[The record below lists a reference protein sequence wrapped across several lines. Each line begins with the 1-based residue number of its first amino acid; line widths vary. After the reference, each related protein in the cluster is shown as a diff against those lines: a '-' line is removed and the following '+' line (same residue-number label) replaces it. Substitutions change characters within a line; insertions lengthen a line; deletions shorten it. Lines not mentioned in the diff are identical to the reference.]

1 MLRHEHHTQLDPLT
15 QPLNRASDQWTKLVV
30 PLLPPDLDLQAA
42 QLGAF
47 ERARAFA
54 QPSDLLRGL
63 LAYGLGL
70 SSFRHLGAWG
80 VLTGLAD
87 LSAKGWCTRLRNAS
101 TWLDWLLKQLLA
113 RRVSLRFLSPRT
125 RGRIKLIDATML
137 ARQGGSGAGWRVHVA
152 YDLLA
157 GQLDQVTL
165 TTHYGAE
172 SLQRYA
178 LAPGDLLVA
187 DGGYGTRAAVAVA
200 QAAQSDVVLRIHLN
214 SFPLEQADRQP
225 FDALRWLPQGG
236 ADSRSVKVWC
246 SAKRQV
252 AGELLSRR
260 HQLRLLA
267 WRLPAPARR
276 AAQRRLRRNA
286 SQHGR
291 SVSERALFLAG
302 WVLLVSTLDPSVWSD
317 AEIWRV
323 YRARWQIEVLFK
335 RIKQLLRGHTLR
347 CRTEASA
354 TAAIRA
360 LLIGWALVE
369 ELSGRVQ
376 RELQASARPAPAT
389 LPGQQPE
396 QEAVVS
402 RWQVSVLGVDV
413 VRQAVLGAWTWER
426 LQACLPQLQRF
437 MVSHPRQR
445 EHQATEVESWLSGVR
460 RTPARA
466 ELV

>member
-1 MLRHEHHTQLDPLT
+1 MLRHKHHTQPASLT
-15 QPLNRASDQWTKLVV
+15 QPLIRPPDQWSRLVV

-42 QLGAF
+42 HLGAF
-47 ERARAFA
+47 VRARAFA

-63 LAYGLGL
+63 LAYAFGLTSL
-70 SSFRHLGAWG
+70 RHLGAWG
-80 VLTGLAD
+80 VLSELAD

-101 TWLDWLLKQLLA
+101 AWLHWLLKQLLA
-113 RRVSLRFLSPRT
+113 RRVSLRFLTQRT

-137 ARQGGSGAGWRVHVA
+137 ARQGGTGAGWRVHVA

-157 GQLDQVTL
+157 GQLDQVSVTN
-165 TTHYGAE
+165 HFGAE
-172 SLQRYA
+172 SLQHYV

-187 DGGYGTRAAVAVA
+187 DGGYGSRAAVAVA

-214 SFPLEQADRQP
+214 SFPLEHSDGQP
-225 FDALRWLPQGG
+225 FDALRWLQQAG
-236 ADSRSVKVWC
+236 ADSRSVPVWC

-252 AGELLSRR
+252 EGQLVSSR
-260 HQLRLLA
+260 HSLRLLA

-276 AAQRRLRRNA
+276 AAHRRLQRNA

-291 SVSERALFLAG
+291 NVSERAMLLAG
-302 WVLLVSTLDPSVWSD
+302 WVLLVSTLDPSVWPD
-317 AEIWRV
+317 AEIWRL

-335 RIKQLLRGHTLR
+335 RIKQLLRVHTLR
-347 CRTEASA
+347 CRTQASA

-360 LLIGWALVE
+360 MLVAWAVVE
-369 ELSGRVQ
+369 ELSGQLQ
-376 RELQASARPAPAT
+376 RQLQARARPAPAT

-413 VRQAVLGAWTWER
+413 LRQAVLGEWGWER
-426 LQACLPQLQRF
+426 LQACVPRLQRF

-445 EHQATEVESWLSGVR
+445 EHQATQIESWLSGVR
-460 RTPARA
+460 WTPSRP